1 MANFIQAFKIT
12 ILGNEGGYNPGNG
25 EHETYL
31 GIDRGAN
38 PQWSGWVIIDTVKA
52 SNPGI
57 TITKMNALLSQNSN
71 LQNNIARFY
80 KVNYWDTANLDK
92 VTNEQLAD
100 NLFDCAVNQGEGL
113 ARKFMQIAC
122 NEVIAAIKASI
133 KPLITDRIIGPAT
146 LAAFNTLP
154 PAALNAQINALR
166 LASYK
171 TDAGFAEWGEVWQK
185 RLLKY
190 A

>member
-1 MANFIQAFKIT
+1 MADFTKAFKIT
-12 ILGNEGGYNPGNG
+12 VTGNEGSYNPGNG
-25 EHETYL
+25 EKETYS

-38 PQWSGWVIIDTVKA
+38 PQWSGWAIIDAIKA
-52 SNPGI
+52 NHTRI
-57 TITKMNALLSQNSN
+57 TISQVDALLSQNTALQSN
-71 LQNNIARFY
+71 ITHFY
-80 KVNYWDTANLDK
+80 KANYWDTVNLNK
-92 VTNEQLAD
+92 VADQQLAG

-122 NEVIAAIKASI
+122 NDVIAAIKSPI

-146 LAAFNTLP
+146 LAAFNALP

-166 LASYK
+166 WASYK
-171 TDAGFAEWGEVWQK
+171 IDAGFAEWGEVWQK

-190 A
+190 T